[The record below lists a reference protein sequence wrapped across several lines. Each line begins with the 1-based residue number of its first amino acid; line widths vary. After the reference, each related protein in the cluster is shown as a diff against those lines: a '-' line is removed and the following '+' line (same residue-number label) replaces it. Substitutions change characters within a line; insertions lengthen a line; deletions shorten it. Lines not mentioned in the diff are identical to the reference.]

1 MNLFQFKKKKIY
13 HQPREMGLKAIL
25 YTTTDTLV
33 VFSEPFR
40 VHEKH
45 GTALQRM
52 KTLHIQKLTVPIT
65 IMERKQDTI
74 LHHP

>member
-1 MNLFQFKKKKIY
+1 
-13 HQPREMGLKAIL
+13 MGLKAIL
-25 YTTTDTLV
+25 HTTADSLV

-40 VHEKH
+40 AHGKH

-52 KTLHIQKLTVPIT
+52 KTPHIQKLTVPIT
-65 IMERKQDTI
+65 ITERKQDTI